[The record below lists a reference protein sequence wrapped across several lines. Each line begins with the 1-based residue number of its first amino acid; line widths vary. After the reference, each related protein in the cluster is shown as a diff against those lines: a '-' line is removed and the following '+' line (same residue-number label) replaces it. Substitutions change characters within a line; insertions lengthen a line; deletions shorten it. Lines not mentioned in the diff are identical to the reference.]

1 MEILDADP
9 VVFLL
14 RWACRKYQ
22 ELKREDELNWCLKRG
37 PYAIIRSSDRQE
49 ILTADYQIAPK
60 LRATRPLVFVELTI
74 QVSPQK
80 VMAVFDAQGD
90 AQSKPDKAFVG
101 HRINVAPSMSFFPD
115 AIVASLANST
125 GAAPRP

>member
-1 MEILDADP
+1 MDLFDADP

-37 PYAIIRSSDRQE
+37 PYAVIRSSDRQE

-60 LRATRPLVFVELTI
+60 LHAARPLVFVELTI

-80 VMAVFDAQGD
+80 AMAVFDTRGRLSPNQARH
-90 AQSKPDKAFVG
+90 S
-101 HRINVAPSMSFFPD
+101 
-115 AIVASLANST
+115 
-125 GAAPRP
+125 